1 LAGIKAPP
9 VGEETAPLKKTL
21 PIEENRTGHSPLS
34 LAGAD
39 IHSAPVLRMQLDP
52 ATASGPRVVAVLT
65 DLHRGRGVRMKTRPK
80 RMTSVVPT
88 SERVV
93 S

>member
-1 LAGIKAPP
+1 M
-9 VGEETAPLKKTL
+9 ETL
-21 PIEENRTGHSPLS
+21 PFGENRTSDATVS
-34 LAGAD
+34 VAGATD
-39 IHSAPVLRMQLDP
+39 VHSAPVSREQLDHAPP
-52 ATASGPRVVAVLT
+52 AGPQSDPGSSMFIPV
-65 DLHRGRGVRMKTRPK
+65 LHRGRGVRMKTRPK